1 MSLTPA
7 QPHITLQFSDKMVV
21 EISGKV
27 KGLFVIWLLC
37 KIVAIHRLGDTF

>member
-7 QPHITLQFSDKMVV
+7 QPHIMLQFSDKMVM

-27 KGLFVIWLLC
+27 KGLFVIWLLG
-37 KIVAIHRLGDTF
+37 KIIGT